1 MNRTE
6 KVYGRKIVRD
16 SKPQTKI
23 FPKTVKGR
31 FAMVLAIDL
40 ILGILVGTLVGFLI
54 WHKTEPTGTEDP
66 VQITDN
72 TKTYG
77 TADGRVFTGE
87 VNWVGSDAPDFS
99 PLDVDMDED
108 LQEYVF
114 NLCYCYNIDWT
125 LVMALIEKESQYQS
139 NVVSK
144 TDDYGLMQIN
154 KSNFEW
160 LTGVTG
166 VTDFLNAKDNIRCGV
181 FVLRKLF
188 EKYDDPCKVLMAYNM
203 GENGAGKL
211 WDMGIYQTEYSQD
224 VLTIQQRMEG
234 DKKK

>member
-1 MNRTE
+1 
-6 KVYGRKIVRD
+6 
-16 SKPQTKI
+16 
-23 FPKTVKGR
+23 
-31 FAMVLAIDL
+31 MVLAIDL
-40 ILGILVGTLVGFLI
+40 ILGILVGICMGFLI
-54 WHKTEPTGTEDP
+54 WHKVEPTGTEDP
-66 VQITDN
+66 VQITDD

-160 LTGVTG
+160 LTDVTG

>member
-23 FPKTVKGR
+23 LPKTVKGR

-40 ILGILVGTLVGFLI
+40 ILGILVGSLVGFLI

-66 VQITDN
+66 VQITDD

-99 PLDVDMDED
+99 PLNVDMDED

-160 LTGVTG
+160 LTDVTG

>member
-23 FPKTVKGR
+23 LPKTAKGR
-31 FAMVLAIDL
+31 FAMVLVIDL
-40 ILGILVGTLVGFLI
+40 ILGILIGTLAGFLI

-66 VQITDN
+66 VQITDD

-99 PLDVDMDED
+99 PLNVDMDED

-160 LTGVTG
+160 LTDVTG

>member
-23 FPKTVKGR
+23 LPKTAKGR

-40 ILGILVGTLVGFLI
+40 ILGILIGTLAGFLI

-66 VQITDN
+66 VQITDD

-114 NLCYCYNIDWT
+114 DLCYCYNIDWT

-160 LTGVTG
+160 LTDVTG

>member
-1 MNRTE
+1 
-6 KVYGRKIVRD
+6 
-16 SKPQTKI
+16 
-23 FPKTVKGR
+23 
-31 FAMVLAIDL
+31 MVLAIDL
-40 ILGILVGTLVGFLI
+40 ILGILIGTLAGFLI

-66 VQITDN
+66 VQITDD

-160 LTGVTG
+160 LTDVTG
-166 VTDFLNAKDNIRCGV
+166 VTDFLNEKDNIRCGV

>member
-16 SKPQTKI
+16 SKPQIKI
-23 FPKTVKGR
+23 LPKTVKGR
-31 FAMVLAIDL
+31 FAMVLAIDM

-66 VQITDN
+66 VQITDD

-139 NVVSK
+139 NVISK

-160 LTGVTG
+160 LTDVTG

>member
-23 FPKTVKGR
+23 LPKTAKEI

-40 ILGILVGTLVGFLI
+40 ILGILIGTLAGFLI
-54 WHKTEPTGTEDP
+54 WHRTEPTGTEDP
-66 VQITDN
+66 VQITDD

-160 LTGVTG
+160 LTDVTG

>member
-23 FPKTVKGR
+23 LPKTVKGR

-40 ILGILVGTLVGFLI
+40 ILGILIGTLAGFLI

-66 VQITDN
+66 VQITDD

-99 PLDVDMDED
+99 PLNVDMDED

-160 LTGVTG
+160 LTDVTG

>member
-23 FPKTVKGR
+23 LPKTAKGR

-40 ILGILVGTLVGFLI
+40 ILGILIGTLAGFLI

-66 VQITDN
+66 VQITDD

-160 LTGVTG
+160 LTDVTG

>member
-16 SKPQTKI
+16 GKPQTKI
-23 FPKTVKGR
+23 LPKTAKGR

-40 ILGILVGTLVGFLI
+40 ILGILIGTLAGFLI

-66 VQITDN
+66 VQITDD

-77 TADGRVFTGE
+77 TADGRVFTSE

-139 NVVSK
+139 NVISK

-160 LTGVTG
+160 LTDVTG

>member
-23 FPKTVKGR
+23 LPKTVKGR

-99 PLDVDMDED
+99 PLNVDMDED

-160 LTGVTG
+160 LTDVTG

-224 VLTIQQRMEG
+224 VLIIQQRMEG

>member
-16 SKPQTKI
+16 STPHTKI
-23 FPKTVKGR
+23 LPKTVKGR

-40 ILGILVGTLVGFLI
+40 ILGILVGILVGFLI

-66 VQITDN
+66 VQITDD

-99 PLDVDMDED
+99 PLNVDMDED

-160 LTGVTG
+160 LTDATG

-211 WDMGIYQTEYSQD
+211 WGMGIYQTEYSQD

>member
-23 FPKTVKGR
+23 LPKTVKGR

-66 VQITDN
+66 VQITDD
-72 TKTYG
+72 TKNYG
-77 TADGRVFTGE
+77 TADGRVFIGE

-160 LTGVTG
+160 LTDVTG

>member
-23 FPKTVKGR
+23 LPKTAKGR

-40 ILGILVGTLVGFLI
+40 ILGILIGTLAGFLI

-160 LTGVTG
+160 LTDVTG

>member
-23 FPKTVKGR
+23 LPKTVKGR

-40 ILGILVGTLVGFLI
+40 ILGILVGICVGFLI
-54 WHKTEPTGTEDP
+54 WHKTAPTGTEDP
-66 VQITDN
+66 VQITDD

-99 PLDVDMDED
+99 PLDVDMNED

-160 LTGVTG
+160 LTDVTG

>member
-23 FPKTVKGR
+23 LPKTAKGR

-40 ILGILVGTLVGFLI
+40 ILGILIGTLAGFLI

-66 VQITDN
+66 VHITDD

-160 LTGVTG
+160 LTDVTG

>member
-16 SKPQTKI
+16 SKPQIKI
-23 FPKTVKGR
+23 LPKTVKGR

-99 PLDVDMDED
+99 PLNVDMDED

-160 LTGVTG
+160 LTDVTG

>member
-23 FPKTVKGR
+23 LPKTVKGR

-40 ILGILVGTLVGFLI
+40 ILGILVGICVGFLI

-66 VQITDN
+66 VQITDD

-99 PLDVDMDED
+99 PLNVDMDEY

-160 LTGVTG
+160 LTDVTG

>member
-16 SKPQTKI
+16 GKPQTKI
-23 FPKTVKGR
+23 LPKTAKGR

-40 ILGILVGTLVGFLI
+40 ILGILIGTLAGFLI

-66 VQITDN
+66 VQITDD

-125 LVMALIEKESQYQS
+125 LVMALIEKESQYES
-139 NVVSK
+139 NAVSS

-160 LTGVTG
+160 LTDVTG